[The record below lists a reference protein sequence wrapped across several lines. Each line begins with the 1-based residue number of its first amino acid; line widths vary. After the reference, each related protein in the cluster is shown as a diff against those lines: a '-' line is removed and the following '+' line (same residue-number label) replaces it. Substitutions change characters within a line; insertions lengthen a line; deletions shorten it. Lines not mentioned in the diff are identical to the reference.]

1 MQEFSVPAAIQVGP
15 TDTAVDAVFRNAR
28 EAGASVAFRRRVGS
42 TWADVT
48 CAEFAADVV
57 SLAKGL
63 LASGV
68 EPGDRVGLMGAT
80 AYEWTLCDY
89 AIWAAGA
96 VTVPIYETS
105 SAEQVAW
112 YLGDSGAVGVFCA
125 EAGHRDL
132 VRSTLGD
139 LPDVREVW
147 TWSDGGLDALRAA
160 GAERP
165 DSDVEER
172 RATRGADDLAT
183 VIYTSGTTGRP
194 KGCELTHG
202 NIVFQVRTTM
212 EGLSG
217 YFREDGS
224 TLLFLPLAHVFARVI
239 QCGCVENRMA
249 MGHSSD
255 VKNLVADLQGFRP
268 TFLLSVP
275 RVFEKVYNSSQ
286 QKANAEGKGRVFDW
300 AEGVA
305 VAWSRS
311 QDTGGPGLPL
321 RLQHGVAD
329 RLVFAK
335 LRAALGGQVEG
346 CISGGAPLGERLGH
360 FFRGAGIPV
369 YEGYG
374 LTETTAGAT
383 LNLTDAVK
391 VGTVGRPIP
400 GCSVRVDPDGEVLI
414 AGDHI
419 FRGYRGNEQATR
431 ETFAE
436 GGWFRSGDL
445 GELDDEGYLRIV
457 GRKKELIVT
466 AGGKNVSP
474 AVLEDAIRA
483 HPLVSQAVVV
493 GDQRPFIACLVTLD
507 ADALPAWLES
517 RGRDPQTRP
526 ADLTDDPEVRE
537 AVQSAVDRAN
547 TAVSK
552 AEAVRAFSVLP
563 EDFTIEGGQ
572 LTPSMKL
579 KRSVVAKE
587 YEGAIADLYGR

>member
-1 MQEFSVPAAIQVGP
+1 MQEFSVPAAVEVGP

-57 SLAKGL
+57 ALAKGL

-89 AIWAAGA
+89 AIWAAGG

-125 EAGHRDL
+125 EAAHRDL
-132 VRSTLGD
+132 VQSTLGD

-147 TWSDGGLDALRAA
+147 TWADGGLDALRAA

-286 QKANAEGKGRVFDW
+286 QKAHAEGKGRVFDW

-311 QDTGGPGLPL
+311 QDSGGPGLPL

-335 LRAALGGQVEG
+335 LRAALGGRVEG

-400 GCSVRVDPDGEVLI
+400 GCSVRIDPDGEVLI

-526 ADLTDDPEVRE
+526 ADLTDDPDVRE
-537 AVQSAVDRAN
+537 AVQEAVDRAN